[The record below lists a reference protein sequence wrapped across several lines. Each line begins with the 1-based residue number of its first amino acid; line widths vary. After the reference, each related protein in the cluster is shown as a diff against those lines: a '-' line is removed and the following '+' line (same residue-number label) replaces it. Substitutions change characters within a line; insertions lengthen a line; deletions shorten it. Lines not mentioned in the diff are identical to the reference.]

1 MCLSGKWDLAHL
13 HPRRKWALPV
23 LLTSSCKISF
33 LKALPTVRFE
43 GSFCFAGRGAH
54 TATAAVDWQV
64 RAVDG
69 GVESSRR
76 RRYNCGVY
84 VPDRADGHCPSAS
97 AQQTGRPVCDSVKT
111 QTGRPVCVGGG
122 RPVCANYKR
131 GLKVPGDKR
140 ALRMLS
146 RLWRARL
153 CSLGSKR
160 AQPVCKRA
168 LETNGA

>member
-33 LKALPTVRFE
+33 LKALRCASRAASALLVAVLILLLLRW
-43 GSFCFAGRGAH
+43 
-54 TATAAVDWQV
+54 TAV

-140 ALRMLS
+140 ALRMLFPFVES
-146 RLWRARL
+146 PFVLT
-153 CSLGSKR
+153 GK
-160 AQPVCKRA
+160 
-168 LETNGA
+168 